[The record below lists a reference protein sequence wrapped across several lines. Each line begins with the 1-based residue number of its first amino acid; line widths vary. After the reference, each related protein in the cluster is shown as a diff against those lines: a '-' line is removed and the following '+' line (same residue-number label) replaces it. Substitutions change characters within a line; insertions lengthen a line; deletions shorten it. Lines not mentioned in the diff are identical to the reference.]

1 MNKVYLID
9 LTMKSKFLKN
19 WFRKETT
26 VRAIKV
32 ALVIGPVLTIINQHD
47 VILAGQFDFKFCYK
61 LVLTFMVPYC
71 VSAYSSA
78 KTYSSID
85 K

>member
-1 MNKVYLID
+1 
-9 LTMKSKFLKN
+9 MKSKFVKN
-19 WFRKETT
+19 WFRRETT

-32 ALVIGPVLTIINQHD
+32 ALVIGPILTIINQHD
-47 VILAGQFDFKFCYK
+47 VILEGDFDFKFFYK

-71 VSAYSSA
+71 VSAFSSA
-78 KTYSSID
+78 KAYGSME

>member
-1 MNKVYLID
+1 
-9 LTMKSKFLKN
+9 MKSQFLKN

-26 VRAIKV
+26 FRAVKV
-32 ALVIGPVLTIINQHD
+32 ALIIGPILTIINQHD
-47 VILAGQFDFKFCYK
+47 VILQGQFDFKFFYK

-78 KTYSSID
+78 KTYSSIH